1 MFPNVKRLSLA
12 ILAVVL
18 WAGGAGTSWADSAS
32 SGNRAKFIALVADQ
46 QNQAIADRLH
56 TRQTRLA
63 VESRHIEHRQQ
74 VVASRIA
81 NPPSPPILT
90 QLQRRETILEQQ
102 YRRILHRLDRLNGLT
117 ATTSNPAQQSALDR
131 LRHSLSRAETTI
143 SRQIQSVQRLER
155 LAATPSAPGGH

>member
-1 MFPNVKRLSLA
+1 MLPNVKRLSLA

-18 WAGGAGTSWADSAS
+18 WAGGARTSWADSAAPR
-32 SGNRAKFIALVADQ
+32 NRAEFIALVADK

-74 VVASRIA
+74 VVTSRIA
-81 NPPSPPILT
+81 DPPPPPILT
-90 QLQRRETILEQQ
+90 QLQRRETLLEQQ
-102 YRRILHRLDRLNGLT
+102 HRRILDRLDRLNGLT
-117 ATTSNPAQQSALDR
+117 ATSSNPAQQSALDR
-131 LRHSLSRAETTI
+131 LRHSLGRAEATTA
-143 SRQIQSVQRLER
+143 RQIQSVQRLER